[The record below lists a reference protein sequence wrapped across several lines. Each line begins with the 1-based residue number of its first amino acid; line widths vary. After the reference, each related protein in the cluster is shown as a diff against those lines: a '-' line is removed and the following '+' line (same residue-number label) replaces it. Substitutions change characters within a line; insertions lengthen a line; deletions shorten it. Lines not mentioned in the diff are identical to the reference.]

1 MPVHQH
7 PAPLGE
13 TLPARRERLIM
24 LFLGVLL
31 PLIGFGVLA
40 ELTRG
45 HRTLFWDTPLLL
57 WVHRYATPTLD
68 IVMTLVARLGY
79 TGGVIPVD
87 GLILVLL
94 AARNRWDTLRFFAL
108 AVGGAQ
114 IIDLATKLIFHRVR
128 PALWVSPTT
137 EHSFSFPSGHAI
149 ASMALVTALSVLL
162 WPTRWRWPSI
172 ILGSLFVVLVG
183 LSRLYLGVH
192 YPSDVVAGWAAALAW
207 VSGVSIVLYGPPVR
221 PTPSATPAR

>member
-1 MPVHQH
+1 MPTQR
-7 PAPLGE
+7 G
-13 TLPARRERLIM
+13 RLII

-45 HRTLFWDTPLLL
+45 QRTLFWDIPLLL
-57 WVHRYATPTLD
+57 WVHRYASPTLD

-94 AARNRWDTLRFFAL
+94 AAWSQWGNLRFFAL

-114 IIDLATKLIFHRVR
+114 IIDWVAKLIFHRVR
-128 PALWVSPTT
+128 PALWVSPAP
-137 EHSFSFPSGHAI
+137 EHSFSFPSGHAV
-149 ASMALVTALSVLL
+149 ASMAFVAALSVLL
-162 WPTRWRWPSI
+162 WPTRWRWPI
-172 ILGSLFVVLVG
+172 LILGGLFVVLVG
-183 LSRLYLGVH
+183 LSRVYLGVH
-192 YPSDVVAGWAAALAW
+192 YPSDVVAGWATALAW
-207 VSGVSIVLYGPPVR
+207 VSGLSIVLYGRPVK
-221 PTPSATPAR
+221 PTPSATPAI

>member
-1 MPVHQH
+1 MPTQ
-7 PAPLGE
+7 
-13 TLPARRERLIM
+13 RERLII

-45 HRTLFWDTPLLL
+45 QRTLFWDIPLLL
-57 WVHRYATPTLD
+57 WVHRYASPTLD

-94 AARNRWDTLRFFAL
+94 AAWSQWGNLRFFAL

-114 IIDLATKLIFHRVR
+114 IIDWVAKLIFHRVR
-128 PALWVSPTT
+128 PALWVSPAP
-137 EHSFSFPSGHAI
+137 EHSFSFPSGHAV
-149 ASMALVTALSVLL
+149 ASMAFVAALSVLL
-162 WPTRWRWPSI
+162 WPTRWRWPI
-172 ILGSLFVVLVG
+172 LILGGLFVVLVG
-183 LSRLYLGVH
+183 LSRVYLGVH
-192 YPSDVVAGWAAALAW
+192 YPSDVVAGWATALAW
-207 VSGVSIVLYGPPVR
+207 VSGLSIVLYGRPVK
-221 PTPSATPAR
+221 PTPSATPAI